1 MEIFHQ
7 DGNNGNLKKKIPKI
21 KILAENPF
29 CYFRMSKRQS
39 DRQTNERS
47 GTRANQKSA
56 NERSPQWDLYDNL
69 ILEGDEIENT
79 KNEISREEFLAEI
92 DNLKEENSKIKERLS
107 SLMVT
112 AQDRIINQG
121 PTDRWPGPAQSQTLL
136 QSVSV
141 SNIFILDR
149 SGRSD

>member
-1 MEIFHQ
+1 
-7 DGNNGNLKKKIPKI
+7 
-21 KILAENPF
+21 
-29 CYFRMSKRQS
+29 MSKRQS

-47 GTRANQKSA
+47 GTRANQKST

-69 ILEGDEIENT
+69 ILEDGEIENS

-121 PTDRWPGPAQSQTLL
+121 PMDRSPGPQTLL
-136 QSVSV
+136 QSESA
-141 SNIFILDR
+141 SNILSSTEAGDQIDNEIT
-149 SGRSD
+149 

>member
-1 MEIFHQ
+1 
-7 DGNNGNLKKKIPKI
+7 
-21 KILAENPF
+21 
-29 CYFRMSKRQS
+29 MSKRQS

-47 GTRANQKSA
+47 GTRANQKLA

-69 ILEGDEIENT
+69 ILEDGEIENS

-107 SLMVT
+107 NLMVT
-112 AQDRIINQG
+112 AQDRIKS
-121 PTDRWPGPAQSQTLL
+121 DRRTAGPAQSKPL
-136 QSVSV
+136 QSGSD
-141 SNIFILDR
+141 IFILHR

>member
-1 MEIFHQ
+1 MEIFPQ
-7 DGNNGNLKKKIPKI
+7 DGNNWKFLDPKNFP
-21 KILAENPF
+21 KNKNSAENPF

-47 GTRANQKSA
+47 GTRANQKST

-69 ILEGDEIENT
+69 ILEDGEIENS

-112 AQDRIINQG
+112 AQDRINQG
-121 PTDRWPGPAQSQTLL
+121 PMDR
-136 QSVSV
+136 
-141 SNIFILDR
+141 
-149 SGRSD
+149 